1 MIEVK
6 KTPLKL
12 ISEGNHTNKRK
23 SPLTSLVTC
32 FILGKVYCRTYWRGY
47 AYGLRT
53 SPPDRFDK
61 VC

>member
-23 SPLTSLVTC
+23 SSLTSLAAC
-32 FILGKVYCRTYWRGY
+32 NLGKVNCRTY
-47 AYGLRT
+47 
-53 SPPDRFDK
+53 
-61 VC
+61 